1 MGNGI
6 RVEAWTFGELYGRDT
21 GFLDAVESL
30 DRAFVAEI
38 PGNFY
43 GWVRK
48 PEVLRKTP
56 KTKLSGRPAKTPRVR
71 ESDVSYR
78 VDNLVKY
85 SPVFRKQKWR
95 RCRIGDTDRGPEV
108 WEVKHAVFWRKQQSS
123 ELPTNRHALIVC
135 RNVRTG
141 EVKYFL
147 SNQVVGENG
156 VTLRGL
162 LRIAFGRWAIEQC
175 FRAAEDELGM
185 DHFEVRGWRCV
196 HRHWYVT
203 GLSYLFCSR
212 LRQSWDD
219 MKPPDPLR
227 RLTVEQVRAAVNCWL
242 AHHELPPPLRAER
255 YQDELDRHNYHQR
268 RNAQAIKSHTKTRY
282 RLLKEL
288 GVDPD
293 KIKSCR
299 RNE

>member
-71 ESDVSYR
+71 KSDVSYR

-85 SPVFRKQKWR
+85 SPVFRKQKWQR
-95 RCRIGDTDRGPEV
+95 YRIKDTDRGPEV

-123 ELPTNRHALIVC
+123 KLPTNRHTLIVC

-175 FRAAEDELGM
+175 FRTAKDELGM